1 MGDKTKYEPT
11 FSEVVE
17 GLLTKLRDGSEGALR
32 TGVVAGGIGLAALT
46 GLAGC
51 GEDEAED
58 TGGGSEEIQAPN
70 IPVPGQNKAD
80 WAQAEG
86 SRDTNMVSYMGEYWT
101 EYQPCYERFCNSVD
115 VMLKLRVQP
124 KTGIDVSRKRVGIV
138 ATRPGFTDT
147 TTFMGELFTTLQDGS
162 EEWHVRVGSRAN
174 GWGAYFPLFTFTA
187 WYQDGGGN
195 TYYDDNQ
202 GEFHAISYTDRYRV
216 LSQVWCCSDE
226 LTNVRLTDAGVEGK
240 IRLMVG
246 NLDFDKDIRLVW
258 TTDEWT
264 TVSQYHMGGENDANA
279 WHWVQHTYG
288 GSELWEINLDIQG
301 DFQKFEYAVVYRHGV
316 VNNAI
321 SYEFW
326 DNNGGRN
333 YVVTRAEPEDE
344 IPLDN

>member
-1 MGDKTKYEPT
+1 MADNMKHEPT

-17 GLLTKLRDGSEGALR
+17 TLLGKLREGSGGALR

-51 GEDEAED
+51 GDEDADEA
-58 TGGGSEEIQAPN
+58 GGPPAEIQAPN

-86 SRDTNMVSYMGEYWT
+86 ERDTNMVSYMGEYWT

-115 VMLKLRVQP
+115 VMLKLRVRP
-124 KTGIDVSRKRVGIV
+124 VDGADIGAKRVGIV

-147 TTFMGELFTTLQDGS
+147 STFMGEYFTTMGDGT

-187 WYQDGGGN
+187 WYQDGKSN
-195 TYYDDNQ
+195 TFYDDNQ
-202 GEFHAISYTDRYRV
+202 GEFHAVSYTDRYRV

-226 LTNVRLTDAGVEGK
+226 LTNVNLTDSGVEGR

-246 NLDFDKDIRLVW
+246 NLDFDKDIRLFW
-258 TTDEWT
+258 TTDEWA
-264 TVSQYHMGGENDANA
+264 TVGEYGMGSAEEVNS
-279 WHWVQHTYG
+279 WHWVSHTYG
-288 GSELWEINLDIQG
+288 GSELWEMNLEIQG

-321 SYEFW
+321 AYEFW

-333 YVVTRAEPEDE
+333 YVVTRAQPEE
-344 IPLDN
+344 IPITP